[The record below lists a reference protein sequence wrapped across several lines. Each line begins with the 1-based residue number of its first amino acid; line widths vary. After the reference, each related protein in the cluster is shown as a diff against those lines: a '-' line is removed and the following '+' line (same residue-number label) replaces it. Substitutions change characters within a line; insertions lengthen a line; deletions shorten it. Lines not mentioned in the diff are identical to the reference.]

1 MNKVYKL
8 LGFPI
13 TIWLIIILFIVYIII
28 VIIELMNPPI
38 LNLIA
43 FRPYYVI
50 EYPWMFITSIFGSG
64 SLIHLFFNGMALLFL
79 GLLFE
84 YSYGS
89 KNLLILFLLSGIVGN
104 IFFLFQYYNDPM
116 AGGIGA
122 SAAISGILGALGV
135 LRPKEKIIIF
145 PMIIPINIRY
155 AIIFWII
162 FNLIGIFYPFAPLG
176 FSAHLG
182 GILFGLLYGYI
193 LKKHKGKTSIDNIFD
208 NQEEIYL

>member
-8 LGFPI
+8 LDLSI
-13 TIWLIIILFIVYIII
+13 TIWLIIVIFVVSFIG
-28 VIIELMNPPI
+28 LMNPQI

-43 FRPYYVI
+43 FYPYYATT
-50 EYPWMFITSIFGSG
+50 YPWMFITSIFGSG
-64 SLIHLFFNGMALLFL
+64 SLMHLFFNVMALLFL

-84 YSYGS
+84 YLYGS

-104 IFFLFQYYNDPM
+104 MFFLFQYYNDPLV
-116 AGGIGA
+116 AGIGA

-135 LRPKEKIIIF
+135 LNPKEKVIMF
-145 PMIIPINIRY
+145 PMIIPIDIRY
-155 AIIFWII
+155 AVIFWII
-162 FNLIGIFYPFAPLG
+162 FNLIGMFYPFVPLG

-182 GILFGLLYGYI
+182 GTLFGLLYGYI